1 MYFHQ
6 HRCACFS
13 VVLRA
18 YSFGQEEIPAI
29 GFKYFPLRG
38 KKPSEKCREYSESSV
53 RTQISS
59 VLCWFVTAEL
69 CHSLKVA
76 CRSFQAELHFETTPG
91 RQQGCCTH
99 RCSRTAPEQH
109 ERGCQEQKR
118 LLRTGEAGVA
128 FHAECGG
135 CNRTAEQRV
144 RAGAML
150 RSPVGRRAGGEL
162 LREHGACRSSK
173 SGEEPSGRGAPVHGE
188 PPCHST
194 GCKRGRSQAARS
206 ISSGMLS
213 LFVSLSL
220 PYFINA
226 FTTSGKLPFNR
237 SLEESLGIPTASGSF
252 PWDNETLAGWQ
263 TLVGR
268 SRHRVD
274 TQHVAAKALLV
285 AAYSVIIV
293 ISLFGNVLVCHV
305 GVKSRR
311 LRSATS
317 LFIVNLAVADI
328 MIMLLNTPFTL
339 VRRGQRLSPSPSPG
353 EGCGSGGDRRRLER
367 LSSLWWP
374 Q

>member
-1 MYFHQ
+1 M
-6 HRCACFS
+6 
-13 VVLRA
+13 
-18 YSFGQEEIPAI
+18 
-29 GFKYFPLRG
+29 
-38 KKPSEKCREYSESSV
+38 
-53 RTQISS
+53 
-59 VLCWFVTAEL
+59 
-69 CHSLKVA
+69 
-76 CRSFQAELHFETTPG
+76 
-91 RQQGCCTH
+91 
-99 RCSRTAPEQH
+99 
-109 ERGCQEQKR
+109 
-118 LLRTGEAGVA
+118 
-128 FHAECGG
+128 
-135 CNRTAEQRV
+135 
-144 RAGAML
+144 
-150 RSPVGRRAGGEL
+150 
-162 LREHGACRSSK
+162 
-173 SGEEPSGRGAPVHGE
+173 HGE
-188 PPCHST
+188 PPRHST

-220 PYFINA
+220 PYFVNA

-237 SLEESLGIPTASGSF
+237 SLEESLGIPTALDSF

-328 MIMLLNTPFTL
+328 MITLLNTPFTL
-339 VRRGQRLSPSPSPG
+339 VRRGQRLPPVLLWGRDVAAVGTGGGWSDCHRFGGLSNLKITRG
-353 EGCGSGGDRRRLER
+353 GKNLLALKHLLHGRNHLCQRWLGGCIHVHISDIYHRYISVWGCA
-367 LSSLWWP
+367 
-374 Q
+374 

>member
-1 MYFHQ
+1 
-6 HRCACFS
+6 
-13 VVLRA
+13 
-18 YSFGQEEIPAI
+18 
-29 GFKYFPLRG
+29 
-38 KKPSEKCREYSESSV
+38 
-53 RTQISS
+53 
-59 VLCWFVTAEL
+59 
-69 CHSLKVA
+69 
-76 CRSFQAELHFETTPG
+76 
-91 RQQGCCTH
+91 
-99 RCSRTAPEQH
+99 
-109 ERGCQEQKR
+109 
-118 LLRTGEAGVA
+118 
-128 FHAECGG
+128 
-135 CNRTAEQRV
+135 
-144 RAGAML
+144 
-150 RSPVGRRAGGEL
+150 
-162 LREHGACRSSK
+162 
-173 SGEEPSGRGAPVHGE
+173 
-188 PPCHST
+188 
-194 GCKRGRSQAARS
+194 
-206 ISSGMLS
+206 MLS